1 MRYFEIAGGFRI
13 DISEEERDLLVLA
26 NNNILEEEL
35 DERAQEVAFQMVS
48 KGLLV
53 RHEEDDKA
61 YYTPNGLQDIGR
73 F

>member
-1 MRYFEIAGGFRI
+1 MRYFEIAGGSRI
-13 DISEEERDLLVLA
+13 DISEEERDLLALA
-26 NNNILEEEL
+26 NDNVLEEDL
-35 DERAQEVAFQMVS
+35 DERNQEVALQMVS

-61 YYTPNGLQDIGR
+61 YYKPNGLQNIGR

>member
-1 MRYFEIAGGFRI
+1 MRYFEIAGGIRI

-26 NNNILEEEL
+26 NSNVLEEEL
-35 DERAQEVAFQMVS
+35 DERTQEVALQMVS

-53 RHEEDDKA
+53 RHEDDDKA
-61 YYTPNGLQDIGR
+61 YYTPNGLENIGR